1 MSLRRSVLWAFLCAL
16 WCAQLTWAAHA
27 GAGTIAP
34 TVALAATETASAA
47 EKQESAKTQ
56 PANQGEAKAVGK
68 TGDKAEVRLADRTL
82 FSFQVPLGDQS
93 TQDRARAANQAF
105 KAAFDHAPEGE
116 LRAVVHGEQRVLF
129 FGDAPVASFT
139 EADADAA
146 HAVSL
151 DAHVKGIAA
160 TCAQA
165 VAEELKRKS
174 IANTVLSFSL
184 VVFLA
189 FVALYLLRAVREV
202 ATRLSAGLAK
212 LPDSKLSI
220 QVRNIEVLSPGMWR
234 KLIELVLAIAP
245 WVVQVG
251 IGYTWLL
258 VVLSLF
264 EATKGYTER
273 LTLFMLSP
281 LVQLTEVFASTVPLL
296 VLMVFAGIALLVVI
310 RFIKLFF
317 LSVARG
323 ETVVRG
329 VSPDLAPPISVVLRV
344 GLVIGALVFA
354 APVLTGSTDS
364 PLGRTGMLA
373 LVMIC
378 IAATPV
384 LASALVGA
392 FVIFGRKLKVNDYV
406 QIGGQL
412 GRITSLELLEVQ
424 LQSPEGTLLRI
435 PHLKSLWTPTEVF
448 GPWPQLV
455 LTVPVSASTPA
466 SSAWEA
472 LHNAAQELGS
482 NVQVALI
489 SADSETLHFRICFN
503 CQDWTQRSQ
512 AHAHLVD
519 RLVRANVT
527 LGRSAP

>member
-16 WCAQLTWAAHA
+16 LCAPLAWAARASA
-27 GAGTIAP
+27 GP
-34 TVALAATETASAA
+34 LALAATETAAPSA
-47 EKQESAKTQ
+47 EKQGISKSPLADK
-56 PANQGEAKAVGK
+56 GETKPGEK
-68 TGDKAEVRLADRTL
+68 SPDKAEVRFAERAL
-82 FSFQVPLGDQS
+82 FSFQVPLGEQS
-93 TQDRARAANQAF
+93 AQERARAANQAF
-105 KAAFDHAPEGE
+105 KTAFDHAPEGD
-116 LRAVVHGEQRVLF
+116 LRAVAHGEQWVLF

-139 EADADAA
+139 QADADAA

-151 DAHVKGIAA
+151 DAHVKGIVA
-160 TCAQA
+160 TCAQV

-189 FVALYLLRAVREV
+189 FVALYLLRTVRDV
-202 ATRLSAGLAK
+202 ANRLSAGLARM
-212 LPDSKLSI
+212 PDSKLSI

-234 KLIELVLAIAP
+234 KLVELVLAIAP

-273 LTLFMLSP
+273 LTLFVLSP

-296 VLMVFAGIALLVVI
+296 VLMVFAGIALLVVT

-323 ETVVRG
+323 VTVVRG
-329 VSPDLAPPISVVLRV
+329 VSPDLALPISVVLRV
-344 GLVIGALVFA
+344 GLVVAALVFA
-354 APVLTGSTDS
+354 APVLTGSADS
-364 PLGRTGMLA
+364 SLGRTGMLA

-412 GRITSLELLEVQ
+412 GRITSLELLEIQ
-424 LQSPEGTLLRI
+424 LQSPEGTLLRV
-435 PHLKSLWTPTEVF
+435 PHLKTLWTPTEVF

-455 LTVPVSASTPA
+455 LTVPVAASTPA
-466 SSAWEA
+466 STAWEA

-512 AHAHLVD
+512 AHAHLLD

-527 LGRSAP
+527 LGRGTP